1 MRLRYPGTHRLQIA
15 DRASVA
21 TRGRAPGLRAQL
33 GPPLASRTKRRAGSR
48 LPWLLGMAGWLLPA
62 LAGAQPAAAPQGA
75 IEAAAMPSTA
85 PSAVVPP
92 RLLSAPEAPYPP
104 GATGD
109 ASVVLTVT
117 VDATGSVREAAPVE
131 QHEPFSSAAVRAAL
145 AYRFEPATRNGV
157 AVAAKIRMRV
167 DFTAPREAA
176 APPPDAAPA
185 PAPGAAPRHDRPA
198 DQVAGAA
205 PIEVVVRGE
214 QLPPA
219 TQSIARGEVRQLPG
233 AFGDAFR
240 AVEILPGV
248 IPAISGLPYFY
259 VRGAPPANV
268 GYILDG
274 VRVPLLY
281 HFAAGPSVVHPALVE
296 RVDLYPGGYPARYGR
311 YVGGIVA
318 AETAEPRP
326 ELHGE
331 GNIRLF
337 DAGAMVE
344 APFADGRGTV
354 LLGGRYS
361 YTAAVVSLIA
371 PDAVID
377 YRDYQARLTYDVT
390 PDDRLTV
397 FSFGSYDLLGEERDD
412 GLSILFGVEFYR
424 LDLRYRHRF
433 QNGELRLG
441 ALLGLD
447 RTALEGNRTA
457 RDHMLATRADF
468 IARVHPDAEVR
479 LGVDGSIDA
488 YATDIVGYTVSR
500 GGSKRLEQQFG
511 SRDDAAL
518 GAHADVVLKLS
529 PRFELTAGVRADLF
543 ASGGATAVGV
553 DGRLASRLDVTKRL
567 RLVNAFGVA
576 HQPPSTVA
584 PLPGVQVAGLRG
596 GLQKSAQGSAGVEAD
611 LPEGVTAGATA
622 FHNAF
627 FDMTDALGA
636 VAHRWTDDV
645 DDLAD
650 VPRTLGS
657 SYGIELYARRR
668 LTRKLGGF
676 ASYTLSRSTQAA
688 GRSRSPA
695 PFDRTHVAN
704 LALTYQLDRNWR
716 AGARFLFYTGS
727 PGASLAAEER
737 DGSGEAPRIDRDPP
751 FYRLDA
757 RIERRWS
764 IGERGWISAVLEG
777 MNVTAKKEVI
787 GGEAIGPVTIP
798 SIGVEGGL

>member
-15 DRASVA
+15 DRAPA
-21 TRGRAPGLRAQL
+21 AAPGRAPGPRARL
-33 GPPLASRTKRRAGSR
+33 GPPLASRTKRGAGSL

-62 LAGAQPAAAPQGA
+62 LAGAQPAAGPQGSR
-75 IEAAAMPSTA
+75 EAAATPSEA
-85 PSAVVPP
+85 QSSVVPP

-109 ASVVLTVT
+109 AAVVLTVT
-117 VDATGSVREAAPVE
+117 VDAKGSVREAAPVE

-198 DQVAGAA
+198 DRDASPA

-268 GYILDG
+268 GYLLDG

-361 YTAAVVSLIA
+361 YTAAVASLIA

-412 GLSILFGVEFYR
+412 GLSVLFGVEFYR

-457 RDHMLATRADF
+457 RDRMVATRADV
-468 IARVHPDAEVR
+468 IYRVHPDAEVR
-479 LGVDGSIDA
+479 VGVDGAVDS
-488 YATDIVGYTVSR
+488 YVTDIIGYTVSR
-500 GGSKRLEQQFG
+500 GGSRRLEQQFG

-518 GAHADVVLKLS
+518 GAHADVVLKLA

-553 DGRLASRLDVTKRL
+553 DGRLASRLDVTKSL

-622 FHNAF
+622 FYNAF

-636 VAHRWTDDV
+636 VAHGWTDDF

-657 SYGIELYARRR
+657 SYGVELYARRR
-668 LTRKLGGF
+668 LTRNLGGF

-704 LALTYQLDRNWR
+704 LALTYQLDRHWR

-737 DGSGEAPRIDRDPP
+737 DGSGEQARIDRDPP

-764 IGERGWISAVLEG
+764 IGERGWLSAVLEG
-777 MNVTAKKEVI
+777 MNVTAHKEVI

-798 SIGVEGGL
+798 SIGVEGGF

>member
-1 MRLRYPGTHRLQIA
+1 MRRCDPGAHRLQIT
-15 DRASVA
+15 DGASAA
-21 TRGRAPGLRAQL
+21 TPGSAPGLRTQL
-33 GPPLASRTKRRAGSR
+33 GPPLASRAKRGAGSL
-48 LPWLLGMAGWLLPA
+48 LPWLLGVAGCLLPA
-62 LAGAQPAAAPQGA
+62 LAGAQPAAGPQASG
-75 IEAAAMPSTA
+75 EAAAKPTQAAS
-85 PSAVVPP
+85 SVVPP

-109 ASVVLTVT
+109 ASIVLLVT
-117 VDATGSVREAAPVE
+117 VDAKGSVREAAPIE

-157 AVAAKIRMRV
+157 AVAAKIRMQV
-167 DFTAPREAA
+167 DFTAPREVA
-176 APPPDAAPA
+176 APPPDAAAA

-198 DQVAGAA
+198 DRNAGAA

-219 TQSIARGEVRQLPG
+219 AQSIARGEVRQLPG

-240 AVEILPGV
+240 AVEILPGM
-248 IPAISGLPYFY
+248 IPAVSGLPYFY

-268 GYILDG
+268 GYTLDG

-296 RVDLYPGGYPARYGR
+296 RVDLYAGGYPARYGR
-311 YVGGIVA
+311 YAGGIVA
-318 AETAEPRP
+318 AETADPRP

-344 APFADGRGTV
+344 APFAGGRGTV

-361 YTAAVVSLIA
+361 YTAAVASLIA

-390 PDDRLTV
+390 PDDRLTA
-397 FSFGSYDLLGEERDD
+397 FSFGSYDLLAEERDD

-433 QNGELRLG
+433 QDGELQIAL
-441 ALLGLD
+441 LLGLD
-447 RTALEGNRTA
+447 RTALADNRTA
-457 RDHMLATRADF
+457 RDRMFATRADLKV
-468 IARVHPDAEVR
+468 RVHPDAEVR
-479 LGVDGSIDA
+479 LGVDQSMDS
-488 YATDIVGYTVSR
+488 YVTDIVGYTVSR
-500 GGSKRLEQQFG
+500 GGSTRLEQEFG
-511 SRDDAAL
+511 SRDDTAL
-518 GAHADVVLKLS
+518 GAHADLVLELA
-529 PRFELTAGVRADLF
+529 PRFELTAGLRADLF
-543 ASGGATAVGV
+543 VSGGATAVGV
-553 DGRLASRLDVTKRL
+553 DGRLASRLDVTKGL

-611 LPEGVTAGATA
+611 LPEGVTVGATA
-622 FHNAF
+622 FYNAF

-636 VAHRWTDDV
+636 VAHAWTDDY

-657 SYGIELYARRR
+657 SHGIELYARRR
-668 LTRKLGGF
+668 LTRQLGGF

-704 LALTYQLDRNWR
+704 LALTYQLDRHWR

-727 PGASLAAEER
+727 PGASLGAEGSG
-737 DGSGEAPRIDRDPP
+737 GSGERPRIDRDPP
-751 FYRLDA
+751 FYRIDA

-764 IGERGWISAVLEG
+764 IGKRGWISAVLEG
-777 MNVTAKKEVI
+777 MNVTANKEVI

-798 SIGVEGGL
+798 SIGVEGGF